1 VNSKIRKR
9 LARHKRR
16 IERRLDKRN
25 LDGLERPA
33 FTASNIHY
41 EMAGRTRAVAAG
53 GIGALHLL
61 ARRLGLIE
69 ALDEG
74 LQVLKLHLPYHESD
88 HVLNLAYNALAG
100 GGCLEHL
107 ELLRN
112 DENYLDALG
121 ARRIPDPTTAGDF
134 CRRFEEGHIR
144 TLLSIIHR
152 TSQRAWK
159 QQTDPAFF
167 EQAFIDT
174 DGVIVETGGE
184 CKQGIALSYD
194 GRWGYHPLVVSLA
207 NTGEVL
213 SLVNRSGNRPSHE
226 GAAAEA
232 DRAIV
237 VCREGGFR
245 QIVLRGDT
253 DFTQTKEL
261 DRWDADGVQ
270 FLFGKDNIAPLH
282 VLADDLPDSAW
293 KTLVRPPRY
302 EVQTEPRGRRENQK
316 LPIIRERGYDHIRLE
331 WEEVAQ
337 MPYRPVACKNAYRLI
352 VVRKNLS
359 REEGKGDQR
368 RIFPDYR
375 YFFYLTND
383 WESAAA
389 ELVLC
394 ANDRCDQENLNAQL
408 LGGVRSLKA
417 PLDTLLSNWAY
428 MVMTMLAWNLKAW
441 FALSLPEPAGRYQ
454 EQRREEKR
462 RVLRM
467 EFKTFVNAF
476 VRIPCQ
482 VVRTARR
489 LVFRLLAWNP
499 WQGVFFRLL
508 DQLALPLRN

>member
-1 VNSKIRKR
+1 VNKKIRKR

-25 LDGLERPA
+25 LEGMERPM
-33 FTASNIHY
+33 FTASNIRY
-41 EMAGRTRAVAAG
+41 ELADRTRAVSAG

-61 ARRLGLIE
+61 ARRLGLID
-69 ALDEG
+69 ALDER
-74 LQVLKLHLPYHESD
+74 LQILKLHLPYHESD
-88 HVLNLAYNALAG
+88 HVLNLAYNVLAG

-134 CRRFEEGHIR
+134 CRRFDEGDIR
-144 TLLSIIHR
+144 TLLAILNR
-152 TSQRAWK
+152 TSQQAWK

-167 EQAFIDT
+167 DQAILDM
-174 DGVIVETGGE
+174 DGVMVETCGE
-184 CKQGIALSYD
+184 CKQGIDINYQ

-207 NTGEVL
+207 KTSEVL
-213 SLVNRSGNRPSHE
+213 SLVNRPGNRPSHE

-232 DRAIV
+232 DRAIA

-261 DRWDADGVQ
+261 DRWDADGVT
-270 FLFGKDNIAPLH
+270 FVFGKDVTPALH
-282 VLADDLPDSAW
+282 VLIDDLPESAW
-293 KTLVRPPRY
+293 KTLVRPPPY
-302 EVQTEPRGRRENQK
+302 EVKTQPRGRRENFKQ
-316 LPIIRERGYDHIRLE
+316 PIVEQRQFDRIRLQ
-331 WEEVAQ
+331 WEEVAEIE
-337 MPYRPVACKNAYRLI
+337 YRPAACKKAYRLI

-359 REEGKGDQR
+359 VTEGKGDQR
-368 RIFPDYR
+368 RIFDDYR

-383 WESAAA
+383 WESEAAA
-389 ELVLC
+389 VVFF
-394 ANDRCDQENLNAQL
+394 ANDRCNQENLLAQL
-408 LGGVRSLKA
+408 LVCSLKA

-428 MVMTMLAWNLKAW
+428 MVITTLAWNLKAW
-441 FALSLPEPAGRYQ
+441 FALSLPEQAGQHQ
-454 EQRREEKR
+454 ERRREEKR

-482 VVRTARR
+482 IVRTARR
-489 LVFRLLAWNP
+489 LVYRLLAWNP

-508 DQLALPLRN
+508 DQLALPLRH